1 MSHDI
6 WKKEPAAL
14 NVKQNIRM
22 DTMLCVLNRA
32 MSMEA
37 TPTRHMTI
45 LVTLMTDWLEAS
57 GFNTAL

>member
-1 MSHDI
+1 M
-6 WKKEPAAL
+6 
-14 NVKQNIRM
+14 KQNIRM

-32 MSMEA
+32 MSMDA

-45 LVTLMTDWLEAS
+45 LVTLMTDWLDAS